1 MDLVTTEILLDCLN
15 IGKVVFKKGLKG
27 TLILGDYQQKIFT
40 ALPEYFTVSDY
51 DIRILTSTD
60 VIKDME

>member
-1 MDLVTTEILLDCLN
+1 MDLVTTEMLLDCLN
-15 IGKVVFKKGLKG
+15 VGKVVFKKGLKG
-27 TLILGDYQQKIFT
+27 TLLLGDYQQKIFT
-40 ALPEYFTVSDY
+40 ALPEHFTVSDY